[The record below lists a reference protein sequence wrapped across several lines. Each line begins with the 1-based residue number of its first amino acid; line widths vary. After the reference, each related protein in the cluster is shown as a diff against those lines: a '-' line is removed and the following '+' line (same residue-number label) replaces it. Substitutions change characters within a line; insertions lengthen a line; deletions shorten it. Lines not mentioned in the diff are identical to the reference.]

1 MINDA
6 LEVIKKQSLYI
17 EGLADTFQ
25 KKDEELKGEL
35 DLTIDDLIA
44 ALKDIN
50 VAYEKLLTS
59 SDQLYQGVKRVAV
72 AEDSKE
78 ALKNLQSVLNS
89 LEKLQQTISSIDE
102 VNKNR
107 IELSDQSQLK
117 ENLNKMKPDLEPI
130 EHGN

>member
-6 LEVIKKQSLYI
+6 LDVIKKQSLYI